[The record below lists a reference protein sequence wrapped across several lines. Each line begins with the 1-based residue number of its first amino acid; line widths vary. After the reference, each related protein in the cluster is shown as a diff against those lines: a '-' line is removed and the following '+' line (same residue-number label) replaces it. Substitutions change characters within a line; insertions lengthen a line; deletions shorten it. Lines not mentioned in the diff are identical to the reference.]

1 MNTDKGT
8 IVGEAC
14 TYRLIDLFDD
24 LAGRMH
30 TYGPNA
36 VISFTKTGWH
46 VEDRKAGP
54 TERRLV
60 GMVSDLVY
68 ALKEFKPETKVA
80 IVDAKGTMQFFNT

>member
-8 IVGEAC
+8 IIGEAC

-36 VISFTKTGWH
+36 VISFSGTGWR
-46 VEDRKAGP
+46 VEDRKAAP

-68 ALKEFKPETKVA
+68 ALKDFKPATKVA